1 MRDVVELLPAAA
13 AAVLGRVRLTL
24 AGLALSHEDDG
35 LGICRLVR
43 RCALTAPARAW
54 SLNEP
59 GSSDAEAKTTSAF
72 ALELEPELA
81 SADWSLLYRCAS
93 ACRMTGPE
101 SVEKSSESMC
111 SCACADFMRPKRALA
126 VEGGAHSMAYTAT
139 LLRVGGALGKYL
151 LGNTCPAAP
160 DTSQEASAAPFLG
173 LFVSWRCGQGA
184 KDSTLLVLDAP
195 SCRKSSKVSVRVHLQ
210 YKAIIETTF
219 QNVHTGAVTG
229 RSRGIAPSLGNR
241 TSSLACNLLSL
252 PRPPPTPSPPS
263 LNTGVGLSVP
273 S

>member
-1 MRDVVELLPAAA
+1 VREVVELLPAAA

-24 AGLALSHEDDG
+24 GLGLSHEVEG
-35 LGICRLVR
+35 LGICRLVGWY
-43 RCALTAPARAW
+43 ALTAPARAW

-59 GSSDAEAKTTSAF
+59 GSSDAKTTSAF

-81 SADWSLLYRCAS
+81 SAVWSLWYRCGS
-93 ACRMTGPE
+93 ACRITGPE
-101 SVEKSSESMC
+101 SAEKSRESMC

-263 LNTGVGLSVP
+263 LTTGVGLSVP

>member
-59 GSSDAEAKTTSAF
+59 GSSDAKTTSAF

-81 SADWSLLYRCAS
+81 SADRSLLYRCGS
-93 ACRMTGPE
+93 ACRITGPE
-101 SVEKSSESMC
+101 SAEKSRESMC

-126 VEGGAHSMAYTAT
+126 VVGGAHSTACTAT
-139 LLRVGGALGKYL
+139 KLRVGGALGKYR
-151 LGNTCPAAP
+151 LGDAC
-160 DTSQEASAAPFLG
+160 SAAPG
-173 LFVSWRCGQGA
+173 TSHEA
-184 KDSTLLVLDAP
+184 NTAP
-195 SCRKSSKVSVRVHLQ
+195 
-210 YKAIIETTF
+210 F
-219 QNVHTGAVTG
+219 
-229 RSRGIAPSLGNR
+229 
-241 TSSLACNLLSL
+241 
-252 PRPPPTPSPPS
+252 
-263 LNTGVGLSVP
+263 
-273 S
+273 